1 MATITYIE
9 FDGTEHP
16 QQVETGWSVMEGAVK
31 NGVTPASHAY
41 QEGPRYASLKGI
53 MAAKKKPL
61 EAKTMSDLGVV
72 AKPVVRQTGIELP
85 PPRVAGRK
93 VADVAELVRLLR
105 DEAKAL

>member
-1 MATITYIE
+1 VS
-9 FDGTEHP
+9 P
-16 QQVETGWSVMEGAVK
+16 RAVK
-31 NGVTPASHAY
+31 NGVTPDSHEY

-61 EAKTMSDLGVV
+61 DTRSLADLAVTAAPQV
-72 AKPVVRQTGIELP
+72 KELSVDLP
-85 PPRVAGRK
+85 PPRAAGRK